1 MKWLHSAKLCL
12 VRRFFVALAAVWIAV
27 AAGLLIVY
35 MAGPAA
41 GKSKDYGMT
50 RRISA
55 AGLEHIKHFEGLR
68 LSSYFCSSNVCTIG
82 WGHTGPD
89 VKPGMT
95 ITKERAEELLRQDL
109 DKAERAVADLV
120 KVQLTAGQ
128 HAAVVDLCFNIG
140 RDAFARST
148 LLKLLN
154 RRLFT
159 QAGDQLMRWVHSGSA
174 IVSGLQRRRLA
185 ARAMWFDGR

>member
-1 MKWLHSAKLCL
+1 MRWLQ
-12 VRRFFVALAAVWIAV
+12 ALAALALYLWLAMGVFMA
-27 AAGLLIVY
+27 LIHFSS
-35 MAGPAA
+35 PAE
-41 GKSKDYGMT
+41 SKMT

-82 WGHTGPD
+82 WGHTGSD
-89 VKPGMT
+89 VKPGMV

-109 DKAERAVADLV
+109 DKAERAVAELV
-120 KVQLTAGQ
+120 KVHLTDGQ

-154 RRLFT
+154 KRQFT

-174 IVSGLQRRRLA
+174 VVSGLQRRRLA
-185 ARAMWFDGR
+185 ARNMWFNGA